1 MLCRFVMREV
11 GCGVASAAPFGGKNL
26 CVGKKSVR
34 AGREYERETEPNH
47 SKYIMTGGA

>member
-11 GCGVASAAPFGGKNL
+11 GCRERGAIWQQKSM
-26 CVGKKSVR
+26 CGKKSAR

>member
-1 MLCRFVMREV
+1 MREV
-11 GCGVASAAPFGGKNL
+11 GCGVASAAPFGGKKSM
-26 CVGKKSVR
+26 CGKKGAR